1 MIIDLSPSELD
12 VILNALQTWKI
23 HTAGQFQ
30 TRQEGGWLNEE
41 QNARIQAIDNLQERL
56 FALSPAPS
64 TQ

>member
-1 MIIDLSPSELD
+1 MLIDLSSSELD

-23 HTAGQFQ
+23 HIEGQLQ
-30 TRQEGGWLNEE
+30 TRQEAGWSNEE

-64 TQ
+64 NP